1 MSASTSRIGD
11 VANLS
16 HLRMV
21 RIIKC
26 AMSNPQRHM
35 VSILQ
40 KLLESCSLEEIAPYI
55 SALRDVHQM
64 LEKAVERGTLSQKEA
79 DMVLSNWLTD

>member
-1 MSASTSRIGD
+1 
-11 VANLS
+11 
-16 HLRMV
+16 
-21 RIIKC
+21 
-26 AMSNPQRHM
+26 M

-79 DMVLSNWLTD
+79 DMVLSKWLTE